1 MCGIMGYI
9 GNQEASR
16 ILVDGLRRLE
26 YRGYDSAG
34 LATLD
39 GGRIDVRRCV
49 GKLDNLAR
57 LLDEKPLHG
66 TIGIGHTR
74 WATHGRPSEENAH
87 PHRAGKIVVI
97 HNGIIENFVEL
108 KTELESRGRRF
119 SSETD
124 TEVISQLVDEYVSSG
139 LDLMSA
145 ARAAVKRLQG
155 SFSIV
160 ILSEDDRTRLLAAKT
175 ATPIVIGLGKGENFV
190 ASDIPAI
197 LDHTRDVLFLE
208 DGEMAEVT
216 RDGVTVT
223 SFDGTL
229 IERAPRHITWDPITA
244 QKGGFRHFLLKEI
257 HEQPQAMIDTM
268 LGRIRQE
275 EGDVVLPELDAL
287 RDSWPTV
294 KRIYLTACGTAWHS
308 CLVGKF
314 LIEELARIPVEVD
327 YASELRY
334 RQPLLAPDTLL
345 VAVSQSGETADTLA
359 AVDEARNARAKVL
372 SICNVV
378 EASIPRKADAV
389 LYTHAGPEISVAS
402 TKAFTTQLTAFYLLA
417 IHLGRLRGTLDEQ
430 RGRALV
436 HELVN
441 LPSRVQEAI
450 AGGEEVER
458 ISRKFASASDF
469 LYLGRGINYPIA
481 LEGALKL
488 KEISYIHAEGYP
500 AGEMKHGPIALIDE
514 NLPVVVLAPRDPM
527 YAKTI
532 SNLKEV
538 EARGGRIIA
547 VTDSPSADLEKVA
560 EEMIVVP
567 RVAHELSPI
576 LMSIP
581 LQLLAYHVAVPRGS
595 DVDQPRNLAKSVTVE

>member
-1 MCGIMGYI
+1 MGYI
-9 GNQEASR
+9 GEKEASR

-34 LATLD
+34 IATLANGNVD
-39 GGRIDVRRCV
+39 IRRCV
-49 GKLDNLAR
+49 GKLDNLEK
-57 LLDEKPLHG
+57 LLRERPLAG
-66 TIGIGHTR
+66 QIGLGHTR

-87 PHRAGKIVVI
+87 PHRAGKVVVI
-97 HNGIIENFVEL
+97 HNGIIENYLEL
-108 KTELESRGRRF
+108 KAELEAKGRTF
-119 SSETD
+119 QSETD
-124 TEVISQLVDEYVSSG
+124 TEVISQLIDDRMSQG
-139 LDLMSA
+139 LELLDA
-145 ARAAVKRLQG
+145 ARAAVKQLHG

-160 ILSEDDRTRLLAAKT
+160 VLCDDDKTRLVAAKT
-175 ATPIVIGLGKGENFV
+175 ATPIVIGLGQGENFI
-190 ASDIPAI
+190 ASDVPAI

-216 RDGVTVT
+216 RDSVRVTT
-223 SFDGTL
+223 FDGEPV
-229 IERAPRHITWDPITA
+229 ERAPKHITWDPVTA
-244 QKGGFRHFLLKEI
+244 QKGGYKHFLLKEI

-275 EGDVVLPELDAL
+275 EGDVTLPELDGFV
-287 RDSWPTV
+287 DDWTGI
-294 KRIYLTACGTAWHS
+294 KRIYLTACGTAWHA

-314 LIEELARIPVEVD
+314 LLEEATRIPVDVD

-334 RQPLLAPDTLL
+334 REPILGPDTLL
-345 VAVSQSGETADTLA
+345 IAVSQSGETADTLA
-359 AVDEARNARAKVL
+359 AVEEARGSGAKVL
-372 SICNVV
+372 AICNVV
-378 EASIPRKADAV
+378 DASIPRRAHAV

-417 IHLGRLRGTLDEQ
+417 LHLGRQIGRLDEAK
-430 RGRALV
+430 GRALV
-436 HELVN
+436 ADLVN
-441 LPSRVQEAI
+441 LPSLVQETLVRGKQIEKI
-450 AGGEEVER
+450 AKKYGHAR
-458 ISRKFASASDF
+458 DF

-514 NLPVVVLAPRDPM
+514 QLPVVVLLPKDPM
-527 YAKTI
+527 YPKTL

-547 VTDSPSADLEKVA
+547 ITDAPSPELEEIAWEVITIPQVNHLLA
-560 EEMIVVP
+560 
-567 RVAHELSPI
+567 PI
-576 LMSIP
+576 LLVIP
-581 LQLLAYHVAVPRGS
+581 LQLLAYFIAVYRGS

>member
-458 ISRKFASASDF
+458 FSRMFARASDF

-581 LQLLAYHVAVPRGS
+581 LQLLAYHVAVHRGS

>member
-9 GNQEASR
+9 GEQEASR

-34 LATLD
+34 LATIAN
-39 GGRIDVRRCV
+39 GHVDVRRCV
-49 GKLDNLAR
+49 GKLDNLEK
-57 LLDEKPLHG
+57 LLHEKPLAG
-66 TIGIGHTR
+66 SIGLGHTR
-74 WATHGRPSEENAH
+74 WATHGRPSEQNAH
-87 PHRAGKIVVI
+87 PHRAGKVVVI

-108 KTELESRGRRF
+108 KSELEGKGRRF
-119 SSETD
+119 QSETD
-124 TEVISQLVDEYVSSG
+124 TEVISQLIDDYMSRG
-139 LDLMSA
+139 ADLFAA
-145 ARAAVKRLQG
+145 ARRTVKRLQG

-160 ILSEDDRTRLLAAKT
+160 VLSEDDKSRLLAAKT
-175 ATPIVIGLGKGENFV
+175 ATPIVIGLGQGENFI

-197 LDHTRDVLFLE
+197 LDHTREVLFLE

-216 RDGVTVT
+216 REGVRVT
-223 SFDGTL
+223 TFDG
-229 IERAPRHITWDPITA
+229 EPVDRKPRHITWDPITA
-244 QKGGFRHFLLKEI
+244 QKGGYKHFLLKEI

-268 LGRIRQE
+268 LGRIQQE
-275 EGDVVLPELDAL
+275 EGNVVLPELEPL
-287 RDSWPTV
+287 RADWSSI
-294 KRIYLTACGTAWHS
+294 KRIYLTACGTAWHA

-334 RQPLLAPDTLL
+334 REPLLGPDTLL

-359 AVDEARNARAKVL
+359 AVEEARAAGSKVL

-378 EASIPRKADAV
+378 EASIPRRADAV

-402 TKAFTTQLTAFYLLA
+402 TKAFTTQLTSFYLLA
-417 IHLGRLRGTLDEQ
+417 IHLGRVLGRLDETKG
-430 RGRALV
+430 RGLV
-436 HELVN
+436 HDLVN
-441 LPSRVQEAI
+441 LPSHVQAALGREKQI
-450 AGGEEVER
+450 EK
-458 ISRKFASASDF
+458 ISKKYGHATDF

-500 AGEMKHGPIALIDE
+500 AGEMKHGPIALIDDK
-514 NLPVVVLAPRDPM
+514 LPVVVLLPKDPM
-527 YAKTI
+527 YPKTL

-547 VTDSPSADLEKVA
+547 ITDAPSSELEEIA
-560 EEMIVVP
+560 WETIVVP
-567 RVAHELSPI
+567 QVTHQLAPM
-576 LMSIP
+576 LMVIP
-581 LQLLAYHVAVPRGS
+581 LQLLAYHIAVYRGS